1 MIEEGSRVDVIR
13 FRHSDDPLVLKHGDA
28 TCSSFI
34 VDVLM
39 KIDVQLEIGDFP
51 ANHVAE
57 GKSTKMGIRV

>member
-13 FRHSDDPLVLKHGDA
+13 FRHSDDPLVVKHGDA

-39 KIDVQLEIGDFP
+39 KIDVQLEIGK
-51 ANHVAE
+51 ANHVVD